1 MSTGRVVAFGEVM
14 IRFEPPGFGRLVQAL
29 PGEMRTIF
37 AGAEANVASGI
48 AMLGGESEV
57 VTALPDNQV
66 AEALVRKLRADGV
79 RTDHI
84 VRVPGSR
91 LGIFYSER
99 GANQRPSVV
108 VYDRAHSAIAE
119 TPGSAYDW
127 EAAFDGADW
136 FHVTGITPAIS
147 ESAAEATRIAVEA
160 ASKAGLTVSCD
171 LNFRGTLWRWDGA
184 DDPRALARATM
195 PSILEHASLIIGNEA
210 DANDV
215 LGIAPPDS
223 DVEQGRISREGYVDV
238 ARAVANRFANVR
250 TVAFTLRE
258 SVSAS
263 HNRWGAMLYSAESD
277 DALFAPERDGAYTP
291 YEITDIVDRV
301 GAGDAFAA
309 ALIQTNRE
317 ASDPAR
323 ALEFATAF
331 SCLAHSVE
339 GDVNYTTRADVEKL
353 LTSGGSGRVQ
363 R

>member
-1 MSTGRVVAFGEVM
+1 MNKRLVAFGEVM

-37 AGAEANVASGI
+37 AGAEANVASAI
-48 AMLGGESEV
+48 SLLGGDAEF

-79 RTDHI
+79 RTSRI

-108 VYDRAHSAIAE
+108 VYDRAHSAVAE
-119 TPGSAYDW
+119 APGDVYDW
-127 EAAFDGADW
+127 DAAFDGADW

-147 ESAAEATRIAVEA
+147 ESAANATRLA
-160 ASKAGLTVSCD
+160 AERATKAGLTVSCD
-171 LNFRGTLWRWDGA
+171 LNYRGTLWRWDGA

-195 PSILEHASLIIGNEA
+195 PAVLEHATLVIGNEA
-210 DANDV
+210 DAHDV

-223 DVEQGRISREGYVDV
+223 DVEQGRISREGYVEV
-238 ARAVANRFANVR
+238 ARSVARRFPKVR
-250 TVAFTLRE
+250 HVAFTLRE

-263 HNRWGAMLYSAESD
+263 HNRWGTMLYSVAD
-277 DALFAPERDGAYTP
+277 DAALFAPECDGTYTP

-309 ALIQTNRE
+309 SLIQMLRE
-317 ASDPAR
+317 GSEPRR
-323 ALEFATAF
+323 ALEFATGF
-331 SCLAHSVE
+331 SCLAHSIE
-339 GDVNYTTRADVEKL
+339 GDVNYSTRADVEKL
-353 LTSGGSGRVQ
+353 LASGGSGRVQ